1 MSVEKKIRD
10 LHLPPLVNTALQFG
24 FSLTYAIPPGESKAT
39 TGGWDKVSEEAIGRI
54 VKRLENLNDPER
66 QIIRNILDQNN
77 IQSILDAGCGTAME
91 YKSYRSDN
99 RLNINYVGLD
109 ESQRMLTRAK
119 DSTPSLVRG
128 DIHTLPFSE
137 NAFDAVLLKHV
148 LEHLHHYEGALR
160 EAFRVSRN
168 LLIVDFFHTL
178 LPFNLPI
185 LDKKGYWNNW
195 YSRHQFETFLQS
207 LPVNRYERM
216 TTTGNSLQTAE
227 IYVAIK

>member
-1 MSVEKKIRD
+1 MNIRD
-10 LHLPPLVNTALQFG
+10 IGLLIKSLREFSIGKVNGFYYWNDADESDLSRLVRRHLSNP
-24 FSLTYAIPPGESKAT
+24 
-39 TGGWDKVSEEAIGRI
+39 
-54 VKRLENLNDPER
+54 NDNER
-66 QIIRNILDQNN
+66 QVIRGILHEKDVR
-77 IQSILDAGCGTAME
+77 SVLDIGCGPATE
-91 YKSYRSDN
+91 LGGYKTHGLD
-99 RLNINYVGLD
+99 LDYVGLD
-109 ESQRMLTRAK
+109 RSSYMLRLAK
-119 DSTPSLVRG
+119 ARNPDARLVYG
-128 DIHTLPFSE
+128 DMLQLPFADKS
-137 NAFDAVLLKHV
+137 FDAVVLKHV

-195 YSRHQFETFLQS
+195 YSRNKFETFLQS